1 MALDSLSHRVVSIE
15 MYIFRKGK
23 IAIGKVTLVSI
34 AFILGSNF
42 ESVLS
47 SETKDADAQ
56 PTQTTTG
63 SQMGQSEIRKRRP
76 RKRIRSGRRSKCLPE
91 SSESK
96 KFEEKKPAT
105 MEAPA
110 LILDPTDR
118 EPGPPKEIIPKSI
131 DPAEMP
137 SIKKPPKKKTEP

>member
-1 MALDSLSHRVVSIE
+1 
-15 MYIFRKGK
+15 MYIFREGK
-23 IAIGKVTLVSI
+23 IAMGKVTLVFI

-47 SETKDADAQ
+47 SETKDKDAQ
-56 PTQTTTG
+56 STQTTTG
-63 SQMGQSEIRKRRP
+63 SQTGQSEIRKRRP

-96 KFEEKKPAT
+96 KSEEKNPAT

-118 EPGPPKEIIPKSI
+118 EAGPPKEIIPKSI

-137 SIKKPPKKKTEP
+137 AVKKPPREKPKPSEPSATG